1 MSKFIHYL
9 TISRMLAGPFIF
21 ILVIF
26 THYYGLALIVF
37 LAASITDYLD
47 GFFARKY
54 NHESEL
60 GAILDP
66 IADKILTLFLII
78 TLGLHLESAYFSF
91 IGAIILAREFWVS
104 ALRDLNSRTGNTH
117 ATKVSILAKLKTTLQ
132 LSSFS
137 GFLLGIY
144 LNNMLILFLS
154 NFILFSALLLTLYT
168 GLLYTIE
175 TFAKS
180 KSF

>member
-1 MSKFIHYL
+1 
-9 TISRMLAGPFIF
+9 MLAGPFIF

-26 THYYGLALIVF
+26 THDYGLALIVF

-47 GFFARKY
+47 GFFARKF

-78 TLGLHLESAYFSF
+78 TLSAHLESAYFSF
-91 IGAIILAREFWVS
+91 IGAFILAREFWVS
-104 ALRDLNSRTGNTH
+104 ALRDLNARTGNPY
-117 ATKVSILAKLKTTLQ
+117 ATKVSFLAKLKTTLQ
-132 LSSFS
+132 FSSFS

-144 LNNMLILFLS
+144 LNNMFILFLS

-175 TFAKS
+175 TFSKNKS
-180 KSF
+180 L

>member
-1 MSKFIHYL
+1 
-9 TISRMLAGPFIF
+9 MLAGPFIF

-26 THYYGLALIVF
+26 THDYGLALIVF

-47 GFFARKY
+47 GFFARKF
-54 NHESEL
+54 NHESEQ

-78 TLGLHLESAYFSF
+78 TLSAHLESAYFSL
-91 IGAIILAREFWVS
+91 IGAFILAREFWIS
-104 ALRDLNSRTGNTH
+104 ALRDLNARTGNPH
-117 ATKVSILAKLKTTLQ
+117 ATKVSFLAKLKTTLQ
-132 LSSFS
+132 FSSFS

-144 LNNMLILFLS
+144 LNNMFILFLS

-168 GLLYTIE
+168 GLLYSIE
-175 TFAKS
+175 TFSKNKS
-180 KSF
+180 L